1 MAKLKRPSGL
11 PEGQWAGKLIPVG
24 VSGGRIR
31 PRRLVVAM
39 DLPKMQNIFIH
50 EGTPVKAEV
59 VGGVLVVTF
68 EV

>member
-1 MAKLKRPSGL
+1 MSKTEKPM
-11 PEGQWAGKLIPVG
+11 GKFVGHVVPVG
-24 VSGGRIR
+24 IEGGRVR

-50 EGTPVKAEV
+50 DRTVVHAEV
-59 VGGVLVVTF
+59 VGKVLVVTF